1 MLLASGTCNPPVA
14 NPPSGPIDIPGDGGE
29 EAAAPVNDP
38 QTQCE
43 VAWSVAAD
51 AECPPSMGH
60 DAWLAK
66 CLAFTQGEVDCVIVA
81 ESCLALRSC
90 KGFQ

>member
-1 MLLASGTCNPPVA
+1 MLLASGTCNPTVP
-14 NPPSGPIDIPGDGGE
+14 NPSPGPIEIPDSGNDS
-29 EAAAPVNDP
+29 AVPVNDP

-51 AECPPSMGH
+51 DECPPSMGH

-66 CLAFTQGEVDCVIVA
+66 CVRFTQDEIDCVVAA